1 MKKPVQKSSFL
12 LINLLILAIG
22 LIGLLRL
29 NTTFSDQ
36 QTLLFQDPAGD
47 RLHGTYFPGELSIGV
62 LMLEG
67 FGSDQIAMRLAA
79 RVFRQVGAHIF
90 TFDFSGH
97 GRSAGGLGFDNAST
111 DRLAYQ
117 ALSAK
122 ETFKSLSGLDDEQ
135 ILYFGHS
142 LGARVALQA
151 ALLDSAPPSTLV
163 LLGTQVNL
171 DTNVQAEFFT
181 GTSDA
186 ELDWVQ
192 SLNAN
197 IPPSNILLLSGE
209 WDDILTP
216 QSAQALYDQL
226 VHGPVQ
232 ANSSAIRKLT
242 IIPGLL
248 HNYEI
253 YSIRLLRTALL
264 QLEDLGIIH
273 LQEPVSL
280 ADYYGFGAMTLLGLF
295 GSLIT
300 ASVWLNHS
308 KPLPPNPPLPVR
320 IHRLKTF
327 IRGKIFLWLA
337 TIPAALFLT
346 GSFFLLPLALPVFN
360 LIYVGFIGGYGLVM
374 VLLYRVGKVPGTD
387 GQLRL
392 KSTAETK
399 STTADQTGLG
409 LLLWGLTLGATI
421 LFTRSGL
428 FFVISPNQ
436 RLLWLAIFTPITAL
450 GFWIGEKEMYM
461 VSAFKFESGRQ
472 LKWAPFIL
480 ALISLTPFILYTL
493 LMGFLGSLSGMIGGL
508 HGLLILAIVLLTGRL
523 LKHFIHRY
531 WVISLLQAALLY
543 ALILPQGV
551 LFAF

>member
-1 MKKPVQKSSFL
+1 MKKTARQFTLL
-12 LINLLILAIG
+12 LINLGILTVG
-22 LIGLLRL
+22 LIGLLYL
-29 NTTFSDQ
+29 STAFSDQ
-36 QTLLFQDPAGD
+36 QAVQFQDPAGD
-47 RLHGTYFPGELSIGV
+47 RLHGTYFPGEISLGV

-67 FGSDQIAMRLAA
+67 FGSDQIAMRPAA
-79 RVFRQVGAHIF
+79 GVFRQVGAHIF

-122 ETFKSLSGLDDEQ
+122 EAFKSLSGLDDAQ
-135 ILYFGHS
+135 IIYFGHS

-151 ALLDSAPPSTLV
+151 ALLDSAPPSTLI

-171 DTNVQAEFFT
+171 GTNVQAEFFT

-197 IPPSNILLLSGE
+197 TPPSNILLLSGE

-226 VHGPVQ
+226 TNGTVQ
-232 ANSSAIRKLT
+232 ADSSGIRKLT
-242 IIPGLL
+242 IIPWLL

-253 YSIRLLRTALL
+253 YSLRLLRTALL
-264 QLEDLGIIH
+264 QLEELGIIH

-280 ADYYGFGAMTLLGLF
+280 SGYYGFGAMTLLGLF

-300 ASVWLNHS
+300 APLWLNQS
-308 KPLPPNPPLPVR
+308 KPLPPTAPLPVR
-320 IHRLKTF
+320 IHRLKAF
-327 IRGKIFLWLA
+327 IRGKLLVWLA
-337 TIPAALFLT
+337 AIPAALILT
-346 GSFFLLPLALPVFN
+346 GTFFLLPLSLPVFN

-374 VLLYRVGKVPGTD
+374 VLLFRVGKVPGTD
-387 GQLRL
+387 GQLLL
-392 KSTAETK
+392 KSTTENK
-399 STTADQTGLG
+399 SSTAHPTGLG
-409 LLLWGLTLGATI
+409 LLLWGLTLVAAI

-436 RLLWLAIFTPITAL
+436 RLLWLVIFTPITAL
-450 GFWIGEKEMYM
+450 GFWIGEKEMHM
-461 VSAFKFESGRQ
+461 VTAVKFKSGQQ
-472 LKWAPFIL
+472 LKWAPLIL

-493 LMGFLGSLSGMIGGL
+493 LMGFLGSLSGMVAGL
-508 HGLLILAIVLLTGRL
+508 HGLLILAIVLLIGRL
-523 LKHFIHRY
+523 LKHFIHQY
-531 WVISLLQAALLY
+531 WIISLLQAAFLF

-551 LFAF
+551 LFMF